1 MRRLLPGAAALALAG
16 CGSSTPAYVT
26 DQTCLAG
33 SGQVID
39 YGRSP
44 ALPFLSP
51 YDPNLGRMPA
61 PASFQHDLEVSF
73 AHSGKGANDLRLLY
87 FDDDKAAGRS
97 EARIRAHSLI
107 PDRFSR
113 RGIAYAPGAILDR
126 NGAVLLLWSS
136 APTVGQRSTLADCI
150 A

>member
-1 MRRLLPGAAALALAG
+1 MRRALVLAAVLGLAG

-26 DQTCLAG
+26 DQTCLAT
-33 SGQVID
+33 SGTVID
-39 YGRSP
+39 HGRPP

-61 PASFQHDLEVSF
+61 PSSFRRDLEVSF
-73 AHSGKGANDLRLLY
+73 SHSGKGANDLRLLY
-87 FDDDKAAGRS
+87 FEDGAAAGRS
-97 EARIRAHSLI
+97 EMRIRAHSLI
-107 PDRFSR
+107 PNRFSR

-126 NGAVLLLWSS
+126 SDAVLLLWSS
-136 APTVGQRSTLADCI
+136 APTGVQRAALAHCI